1 MHVYYFFYYNHSF
14 YGLKFYSVYT
24 LFISST
30 ILKFDL
36 INEKSEYII
45 NQFKFRIDFEFEFFS
60 YIIM

>member
-14 YGLKFYSVYT
+14 YGLKFYSFYT